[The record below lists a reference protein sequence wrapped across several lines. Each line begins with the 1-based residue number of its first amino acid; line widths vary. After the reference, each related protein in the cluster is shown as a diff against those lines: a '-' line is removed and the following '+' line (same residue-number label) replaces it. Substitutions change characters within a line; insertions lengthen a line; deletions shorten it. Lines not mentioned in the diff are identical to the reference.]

1 MTAWLIFGAIFVL
14 AIVSRGFRVA
24 LGLVALLCIIL
35 LLWATST
42 PTPVIEPSA
51 SHVSPP
57 PVIEPPAARV
67 SPPPIAPAE
76 GGGTSF
82 SNRCVCPVS
91 NIREQ
96 PAGQMGT

>member
-57 PVIEPPAARV
+57 PVIAARRAREPAADRT
-67 SPPPIAPAE
+67 S
-76 GGGTSF
+76 GGRR
-82 SNRCVCPVS
+82 NV
-91 NIREQ
+91 IQ
-96 PAGQMGT
+96 Q